1 MVKHQ
6 KNVDHKLSACSPI
19 HPGLTKRNKWINSDE
34 NDHPIA
40 FIPKAMINLWKWQVF
55 WLACFLKP
63 SHLVLVE
70 TVAFVVQKVFFRL
83 TAAGTAP
90 DLHRI
95 PMFVLVDRKSISEPF
110 PAVKVEIF
118 TTD

>member
-1 MVKHQ
+1 MF
-6 KNVDHKLSACSPI
+6 PI
-19 HPGLTKRNKWINSDE
+19 HPGLRKKEQMDKSDE

-90 DLHRI
+90 VLHRI
-95 PMFVLVDRKSISEPF
+95 PFSDKFSIKKTHQPIRSKSRKLSFYHVEDDRF
-110 PAVKVEIF
+110 
-118 TTD
+118 